1 MSKSSLYQK
10 LVIGALGT
18 ISKFLEKHLSEFNM
32 EVNISQM
39 QAAVLRNIAITIKNV
54 LEF

>member
-18 ISKFLEKHLSEFNM
+18 ISKFLEKHLNEFNL